1 MREDGRK
8 TGLIRENI
16 HQATAQNDGVPH
28 REGFHRRSHQDA
40 AADRRLQIE
49 VICNFKIVNHRFQDL
64 IHVAVLG
71 HQAHVFHL
79 GCDVVFGL
87 AFPSAFL
94 FKRRIVVPDFCLI
107 SHRL

>member
-1 MREDGRK
+1 MAARLASSGRTSTKPRLK
-8 TGLIRENI
+8 TMVCPIVKDSIVEVIKTR
-16 HQATAQNDGVPH
+16 QRTA
-28 REGFHRRSHQDA
+28 
-40 AADRRLQIE
+40 RLQIE
-49 VICNFKIVNHRFQDL
+49 VICNFKIVNHRFQNL

-94 FKRRIVVPDFCLI
+94 FKR
-107 SHRL
+107 